1 MRGAQSRKDSCK
13 PIDARPRIEAL
24 SVMLHSHLAAARA
37 IETSFPEID
46 RAAEAI
52 AGTIESNGT
61 LFYAAAGSSG
71 LMALADACELPGT
84 FGVPQEQVRI
94 VMAGG
99 VPADGRMPGVTE
111 DQTDEARAAART
123 MSPGDIAIILSASG
137 TTPFACAFAEEARQ
151 NGNTVIAIANSTPSR
166 LLELADIAIAVPT
179 GAEVVEGST
188 RLGAGTAQKIVLN
201 MMSTQAGI
209 LLGHVHDGH
218 MVNLVPDNIK
228 LKKRAE
234 GIVERIADVP
244 VDRAKEA
251 LELAG
256 FDTKLATLIALGT
269 DIDEAR
275 AILSMTGRRLRE
287 SLSRLRSAKKQ
298 KN

>member
-1 MRGAQSRKDSCK
+1 
-13 PIDARPRIEAL
+13 
-24 SVMLHSHLAAARA
+24 MLHSHLAAARA

-84 FGVPQEQVRI
+84 FGVRQEQVRI

-99 VPADGRMPGVTE
+99 VPVDGRMPGDTE

-244 VDRAKEA
+244 AERAKEA